1 MNAKPQNAPIL
12 HPRNHFAV
20 IKFVKNVSF
29 RLSIKESSMKT
40 VQALIKIN
48 TVVTVDTVDTGVQ
61 LKLLLTETMSLDPGD
76 TVKIIALTVILEIV
90 CNLSHIGD

>member
-1 MNAKPQNAPIL
+1 
-12 HPRNHFAV
+12 
-20 IKFVKNVSF
+20 
-29 RLSIKESSMKT
+29 MKT

>member
-1 MNAKPQNAPIL
+1 
-12 HPRNHFAV
+12 
-20 IKFVKNVSF
+20 
-29 RLSIKESSMKT
+29 MKT

-90 CNLSHIGD
+90 CNLSCIGD